1 MTKSIIT
8 VLICFL
14 PSIFGLQSILESDG
28 GIWCGDRKL
37 SRQKKPS
44 NPLYAHA
51 DRKSTAKD
59 FSLQIDS
66 VRSHRSRRRE
76 SQTVLLAA
84 KFKNFEDML
93 TKYTDTPVLVSF
105 YATWCGPCRLM
116 KKELE
121 VVRELVGDEL
131 KIFAVD
137 TERWPHLGARYD
149 IEGLPTAVL
158 FKDGKILHR
167 LEGFEKA
174 ETVVQ
179 EVKQYL

>member
-1 MTKSIIT
+1 
-8 VLICFL
+8 
-14 PSIFGLQSILESDG
+14 
-28 GIWCGDRKL
+28 
-37 SRQKKPS
+37 
-44 NPLYAHA
+44 
-51 DRKSTAKD
+51 
-59 FSLQIDS
+59 
-66 VRSHRSRRRE
+66 
-76 SQTVLLAA
+76 
-84 KFKNFEDML
+84 ML

-121 VVRELVGDEL
+121 AVRELVGDEL

-158 FKDGKILHR
+158 FKNGEIVHR

-174 ETVVQ
+174 ETLVQ